1 MRYTRTHTVFFSEDQ
16 LDGLNAEYHKLADDL
31 KDRKSA
37 IDAEMYDRAEQRL
50 NLLSIAIHMLGE
62 EAD

>member
-1 MRYTRTHTVFFSEDQ
+1 MMTRTHTVFFSEDQ

-31 KDRKSA
+31 KDRKPA
-37 IDAEMYDRAEQRL
+37 IDPEMYDRAEQRL

-62 EAD
+62 EAG